1 MGAGVCDTGVPGAFQ
16 KGKLH
21 QNVAAFTPL
30 FSCGVCAL
38 LLSAALYVLKVFK
51 QSALNLPPGPFPLPI
66 VGNLHLLDMRRQDK
80 SLMKI
85 SEKYGPVFTVHLGF
99 QRVVVL
105 TGYQAAKDALGNTAD
120 VFVDR
125 PAILIF
131 YHIQHG
137 NGVFFSSQELWKTT
151 RRFTVATTQDLSM
164 GKHLGEERMLEELRF
179 LILIK
184 SFKGGPFKLRFL
196 NMAPTNITFAILFG
210 KKFDY
215 EDPTYL
221 TLLRLIDE
229 VMHLLGS
236 PFLHLF
242 NFYPFLGFLLKPRK
256 MVLKKVEEVCVILKK
271 CIKES
276 KESLNKSNLKSY
288 IDALLFKQEEENKS
302 NTLFHDTN
310 VLASALD
317 LLMAGTEM
325 TSTTLE
331 WAILL
336 LMKYPEVQNKVHAE
350 IERVLGPDCLP
361 TFEDR
366 KKMPFTNTVIHEV
379 QRFVTLLPHVP
390 RCTSVDTHL
399 KGYFIP
405 KGTTVI
411 PLLTSVLL
419 DKTQWETPD
428 EFSPNHFLDADGNFV
443 KKKAFLPFST
453 GRRNCIRESLATMEL
468 FIFFTGL
475 IQKFT
480 FKPPPGVKESELD
493 TTAEAGFTMRPHP
506 QRTCA
511 VLRQ

>member
-1 MGAGVCDTGVPGAFQ
+1 
-16 KGKLH
+16 
-21 QNVAAFTPL
+21 
-30 FSCGVCAL
+30 
-38 LLSAALYVLKVFK
+38 
-51 QSALNLPPGPFPLPI
+51 PPGPFPLPVI
-66 VGNLHLLDMRRQDK
+66 GNLHLLDIRRQDK

-105 TGYQAAKDALGNTAD
+105 TGYEAVKDALLNTAD
-120 VFVDR
+120 VFEDR
-125 PAILIF
+125 PAIPIF

-151 RRFTVATTQDLSM
+151 RRFTIATMRDLGM
-164 GKHLGEERMLEELRF
+164 GKHLGEEMMLEELRF
-179 LILIK
+179 LTESIK
-184 SFKGGPFKLRFL
+184 SFKGGPFRLRFL

-210 KKFDY
+210 KRFDY

-242 NFYPFLGFLLKPRK
+242 NFYPFLGFLLKPHK
-256 MVLKKVEEVCVILKK
+256 MILKRVEEVSVILKK

-276 KESLNKSNLKSY
+276 KERINKTDLKSY
-288 IDALLFKQEEENKS
+288 IDALVFKQEEQKKN
-302 NTLFHDTN
+302 NMLFNDEN

-317 LLMAGTEM
+317 LLMAGTET
-325 TSTTLE
+325 TSTTLQ
-331 WAILL
+331 WTILL
-336 LMKYPEVQNKVHAE
+336 MMKYPEIQKQVHAE
-350 IERVLGPDCLP
+350 IEQVLGPDCLP

-366 KKMPFTNTVIHEV
+366 KKMPFTNAVIHEV
-379 QRFVTLLPHVP
+379 QRFVPLLTHVP
-390 RCTSVDTHL
+390 RCTSVDTHF

-428 EFSPNHFLDADGNFV
+428 EFNPNHFLDADGNFV
-443 KKKAFLPFST
+443 KKKAFLPFSA
-453 GRRNCIRESLATMEL
+453 GRRNCIGESLATMEL

-480 FKPPPGVKESELD
+480 FKPPQGVKELD
-493 TTAEAGFTMRPHP
+493 TTAEVGFTMRPHP
-506 QRTCA
+506 QCACA
-511 VLRQ
+511 VPRQ

>member
-1 MGAGVCDTGVPGAFQ
+1 M
-16 KGKLH
+16 
-21 QNVAAFTPL
+21 AAFTLL
-30 FSCGVCAL
+30 FIYGAGAL

-66 VGNLHLLDMRRQDK
+66 IGNLHLLDFRRQDK

-105 TGYQAAKDALGNTAD
+105 TGYEAVKDALLNTAE

-125 PAILIF
+125 PAIPIF

-151 RRFTVATTQDLSM
+151 RRFTIATMRDLGM
-164 GKHLGEERMLEELRF
+164 GKHLGEERMLEELHF
-179 LILIK
+179 LTESIK
-184 SFKGGPFKLRFL
+184 SFKGGPFKLQFL
-196 NMAPTNITFAILFG
+196 SMAPTNITCAILFG
-210 KKFDY
+210 KRFDY
-215 EDPTYL
+215 EDPTFL
-221 TLLRLIDE
+221 MLLRLIDE
-229 VMHLLGS
+229 VIRLLGS

-242 NFYPFLGFLLKPRK
+242 NFYPFLGFLLKPHK
-256 MVLKKVEEVCVILKK
+256 TILKNIEEMCVVLKK
-271 CIKES
+271 CIQES
-276 KESLNKSNLKSY
+276 KECLNKDNLKSY
-288 IDALLFKQEEENKS
+288 IDALVFKQEEQNES
-302 NTLFHDTN
+302 NTLFHDAN

-317 LLMAGTEM
+317 LLMAGSET
-325 TSTTLE
+325 TSTTLQ

-336 LMKYPEVQNKVHAE
+336 LMKHPEIQKKVHAE
-350 IERVLGPDCLP
+350 IERVLGPDRLP

-366 KKMPFTNTVIHEV
+366 KKMPFTNAVIHEV

-390 RCTSVDTHL
+390 RCTSADTHF

-405 KGTTVI
+405 KGTMVI

-428 EFSPNHFLDADGNFV
+428 EFNPNHFLDADGNFV
-443 KKKAFLPFST
+443 KKAAFLPFSI
-453 GRRNCIRESLATMEL
+453 GRRNCIGEGLATMEL

-480 FKPPPGVKESELD
+480 FQPPAGVKESELD

-506 QRTCA
+506 QCACA
-511 VLRQ
+511 VLRQQALN

>member
-1 MGAGVCDTGVPGAFQ
+1 M
-16 KGKLH
+16 
-21 QNVAAFTPL
+21 AAFMPL
-30 FSCGVCAL
+30 FICGLCTL
-38 LLSAALYVLKVFK
+38 LLLAALYVSKSLK
-51 QSALNLPPGPFPLPI
+51 QSTLNMPPGPFPLPVI
-66 VGNLHLLDMRRQDK
+66 GNLHLLDIRRQDR
-80 SLMKI
+80 SLMTI

-99 QRVVVL
+99 QRTVVL
-105 TGYQAAKDALGNTAD
+105 TGYEAVKEALLNTAD
-120 VFVDR
+120 IFADR
-125 PAILIF
+125 PAIPIF

-137 NGVFFSSQELWKTT
+137 NGVFFSSRELWKTT
-151 RRFTVATTQDLSM
+151 RRFTMATMRDLGV
-164 GKHLGEERMLEELRF
+164 GKRLLEERILEELHF
-179 LILIK
+179 LVDLIK
-184 SFKGGPFKLRFL
+184 SFKGGPFRLRFL
-196 NMAPTNITFAILFG
+196 NTAPTNITFAILFG
-210 KKFDY
+210 KRFDY
-215 EDPTYL
+215 KDPTFV

-229 VMHLLGS
+229 VMLLLGS

-242 NFYPFLGFLLKPRK
+242 NFYPFLGFLFKPHK
-256 MVLKKVEEVCVILKK
+256 MILKKVEEVCVILNKH
-271 CIKES
+271 IKES
-276 KESLNKSNLKSY
+276 KKTINGNNLTSY
-288 IDALLFKQEEENKS
+288 IDALVFKQQEEKDKS
-302 NTLFHDTN
+302 NTSFYDAN

-317 LLMAGTEM
+317 LLMAGTET
-325 TSTTLE
+325 TSTTLQ

-336 LMKYPEVQNKVHAE
+336 MMKYPDIQRKVHAE
-350 IERVLGPDCLP
+350 IERVLGPGCLP

-366 KKMPFTNTVIHEV
+366 KNMPFTNAVIHEV

-390 RCTSVDTHL
+390 RCTSTDTYF

-428 EFSPNHFLDADGNFV
+428 EFNPNHFLDADGNFV

-453 GRRNCIRESLATMEL
+453 GNKRRRNCIGESLATVEL

-506 QRTCA
+506 QCACA
-511 VLRQ
+511 VLRE

>member
-1 MGAGVCDTGVPGAFQ
+1 
-16 KGKLH
+16 
-21 QNVAAFTPL
+21 
-30 FSCGVCAL
+30 
-38 LLSAALYVLKVFK
+38 
-51 QSALNLPPGPFPLPI
+51 PPGPFPLSI
-66 VGNLHLLDMRRQDK
+66 IGNLHLLDIRRQDK

-99 QRVVVL
+99 QKVVVL
-105 TGYQAAKDALGNTAD
+105 TGYEAVKDALLNTTD
-120 VFVDR
+120 VFADR
-125 PAILIF
+125 PAIPIF

-151 RRFTVATTQDLSM
+151 RRFTIATMRDLGM
-164 GKHLGEERMLEELRF
+164 GKHLGEERMLEELQF
-179 LILIK
+179 LTELIK
-184 SFKGGPFKLRFL
+184 SFKGGPFQLHFL
-196 NMAPTNITFAILFG
+196 NMAPANITFTILFG
-210 KKFDY
+210 RRFDY
-215 EDPTYL
+215 EDPTFL

-229 VMHLLGS
+229 VMVLLGS

-242 NFYPFLGFLLKPRK
+242 NFYPFLGFLLKPHK
-256 MVLKKVEEVCVILKK
+256 MILKKVEEVCVILKK
-271 CIKES
+271 CIQES
-276 KESLNKSNLKSY
+276 KESINGNNLTSY
-288 IDALLFKQEEENKS
+288 IDALVFKQEEQNKS
-302 NTLFHDTN
+302 NTLFHDAN

-317 LLMAGTEM
+317 LLMAGTET
-325 TSTTLE
+325 TSVTLQ

-336 LMKYPEVQNKVHAE
+336 LMKHPEIQKKVHAE
-350 IERVLGPDCLP
+350 IDRVLGPDSLP

-366 KKMPFTNTVIHEV
+366 KNMPFTNAVIHEV

-390 RCTSVDTHL
+390 RCTSVDTHF

-428 EFSPNHFLDADGNFV
+428 EFNPNHFLDADGNFV

-453 GRRNCIRESLATMEL
+453 GRRNCIGENLATMEL

-493 TTAEAGFTMRPHP
+493 VTAEAGFTMRPHP
-506 QRTCA
+506 QRACA
-511 VLRQ
+511 VLHQ

>member
-1 MGAGVCDTGVPGAFQ
+1 M
-16 KGKLH
+16 
-21 QNVAAFTPL
+21 AAFTTL
-30 FSCGVCAL
+30 FICGVCAL
-38 LLSAALYVLKVFK
+38 LLSAALYVLKLFK

-66 VGNLHLLDMRRQDK
+66 IGNLHLLDIRRQDK

-99 QRVVVL
+99 QKVVVL
-105 TGYQAAKDALGNTAD
+105 TGYEAVKDALLNMAD
-120 VFVDR
+120 AFVDR
-125 PAILIF
+125 PAIPIF

-151 RRFTVATTQDLSM
+151 RRFTVATMRDLGM
-164 GKHLGEERMLEELRF
+164 GKHLGEERMLEELHF
-179 LILIK
+179 LIELIK
-184 SFKGGPFKLRFL
+184 SFNGGPFQLRFF

-210 KKFDY
+210 RRFDY
-215 EDPTYL
+215 EDPTFL

-242 NFYPFLGFLLKPRK
+242 NFYPFLGFLLKPHK
-256 MVLKKVEEVCVILKK
+256 LILKKVEEVCVILRK

-276 KESLNKSNLKSY
+276 KERINENNLTSY
-288 IDALLFKQEEENKS
+288 IEALVFKQEEQNKS
-302 NTLFHDTN
+302 NTLFHDAN

-317 LLMAGTEM
+317 LLMAGTET
-325 TSTTLE
+325 TSTTLQ

-336 LMKYPEVQNKVHAE
+336 LMKYPEIQKKVHAE
-350 IERVLGPDCLP
+350 IERVLGHGSLP

-366 KKMPFTNTVIHEV
+366 KNMPFTNAVIHEV

-390 RCTSVDTHL
+390 RCTTVDTHF

-428 EFSPNHFLDADGNFV
+428 EFNPNHFLDADGNFV
-443 KKKAFLPFST
+443 KKKAFLPFSA
-453 GRRNCIRESLATMEL
+453 GRRNCIGESLAMMEL

-480 FKPPPGVKESELD
+480 FKPPPGVTESELD

-506 QRTCA
+506 QCACA